1 MSEATFVIIDSTGEE
16 SVWEETSPHDPATV
30 TVSPYGHAEIQ
41 SNKDEGPWT
50 VSLTSHGNNPA
61 QGGVIFD
68 NNPAGT
74 KACIFLSDGSAG
86 IFNVQIPKGNS
97 PTAKAGD

>member
-16 SVWEETSPHDPATV
+16 SVWEETSPHDPTTV

-41 SNKDEGPWT
+41 SSADQGPWT
-50 VSLTSHGNNPA
+50 VSLKAHGSKPA

-68 NNPAGT
+68 HNPAGT

-97 PTAKAGD
+97 PKGG